1 MTFRLAS
8 TTSSATGSPDGWSR
22 TSPTSHARVAPLGIR
37 HDWVVVAELDELR
50 AFLAMGNVAVLT
62 GAGISTESGIPD
74 YRGPSG
80 ATLRKHAP
88 MTFQTFTRDP
98 VARRRYWARGF
109 LGWHQFA
116 SARPN
121 AGHDAV
127 AELERRG
134 VVTGIITQNVDGLH
148 QRAGSSSVIDLHGR
162 LDRVICLDCRAVEH
176 RDAVHARIAIA
187 NAGWQATVTA
197 VNPDGDVDVPEA
209 HLDAFVVV
217 PCAMCGGTLKPDVVY
232 FGERVPEDRVEASF
246 DLVDAASALVVLG
259 SSLHVFSGR
268 RFVAHAAKA
277 GKPVAIVNQGPTRAD
292 DLASLR
298 LDVPLGQTLSA
309 LVDDAP
315 ARVDAMSTP

>member
-1 MTFRLAS
+1 MC
-8 TTSSATGSPDGWSR
+8 
-22 TSPTSHARVAPLGIR
+22 SPTCRPRVAPPGVR
-37 HDWVVVAELDELR
+37 HDGVVVAELDELR
-50 AFLAMGNVAVLT
+50 AFLGVGNVAVLT

-88 MTFQTFTRDP
+88 MTYQTFTRDP
-98 VARRRYWARGF
+98 VARRRYWARGY

-116 SARPN
+116 GARPN

-134 VVTGIITQNVDGLH
+134 VAAGVITQNVDGLH

-162 LDRVICLDCRAVEH
+162 LDRVVCLDCRAVES

-197 VNPDGDVDVPEA
+197 VNPDGDVEVPESD
-209 HLDAFVVV
+209 LDAFVVV
-217 PCAMCGGTLKPDVVY
+217 PCAVCGGTLKPDVVY
-232 FGERVPEDRVEASF
+232 FGERIPDDRVDASF
-246 DLVDAASALVVLG
+246 DLVDAASALLVLG

-268 RFVAHAAKA
+268 RFVAHAAKT

-292 DLASLR
+292 DVASLR

-315 ARVDAMSTP
+315 VRIDVLSTS